1 MKHVIELIDI
11 SLTINAGVKIFDG
24 LDFSLQ
30 SGETALIS
38 GPPGMRKISLVEL
51 IIGSYGPDS
60 GAVLVFEKK
69 LNVKKERAVARMRRK
84 IGGVG
89 GIFDFVSYQSVYEN
103 INYPLILKSESASSR
118 KKKVMQILT
127 KYGLLGKKGEKA
139 RNLSRGEKILTMLA
153 RATIADQPLLLIDE
167 PLAGLHSDMA
177 LKVNDILKNLSV
189 AGHSMLILTTNG
201 SALQL
206 PNASEFF
213 FENGRL
219 K

>member
-1 MKHVIELIDI
+1 
-11 SLTINAGVKIFDG
+11 
-24 LDFSLQ
+24 
-30 SGETALIS
+30 
-38 GPPGMRKISLVEL
+38 
-51 IIGSYGPDS
+51 
-60 GAVLVFEKK
+60 
-69 LNVKKERAVARMRRK
+69 
-84 IGGVG
+84 
-89 GIFDFVSYQSVYEN
+89 
-103 INYPLILKSESASSR
+103 
-118 KKKVMQILT
+118 MQILT